1 MDRLIGIRAFVQ
13 VVDSGGFAAAAKRLD
28 LSPASVTHHVKSL
41 EDALGVQLLNRTT
54 RKVSLTE
61 IGSRFYERYCHILAE
76 LAEAERFAS
85 TLQMAP
91 RGTLRVNTTV
101 TLARVVARLIPEYVE
116 VYPDVSLEL
125 IMTDRM
131 ADIVA
136 QGFDLALWAGPLPDS
151 SLIRRRIGLG
161 KLVLCAAPAYLC
173 RHGTPAVPADLAQ
186 HNCLTYVNSF
196 LDHHWHFTDSV
207 REHDI
212 AVSGNLRSNSIEGLR
227 AAALAGQGI
236 CLLPAVSVA
245 EDVTSGRLVRLL
257 PGVETREA
265 VVHALYPSSQH
276 LSVNVRTFID
286 FLAKRLREALECMAE
301 LVTEQRAA

>member
-13 VVDSGGFAAAAKRLD
+13 VVDSGGFAAAAKRLS

-41 EDALGVQLLNRTT
+41 EDGLGVQLLNRTT
-54 RKVSLTE
+54 RKVSVTE
-61 IGSRFYERYCHILAE
+61 IGTRFYERYRHILAE
-76 LAEAERFAS
+76 LEEAERFAS
-85 TLQMAP
+85 TVQMAP

-101 TLARVVARLIPEYVE
+101 TLARVVGRLIPEYVE
-116 VYPDVSLEL
+116 VYKDVSFEL

-131 ADIVA
+131 ADMVE

-151 SLIRRRIGLG
+151 SLIHRRIGLG
-161 KLVLCAAPAYLC
+161 KMVLCASPGYLS
-173 RHGTPAVPADLAQ
+173 RHGTPALPADLAH

-196 LDHHWHFTDSV
+196 LDHRWRFTDSV
-207 REHDI
+207 RQHDVE
-212 AVSGNLRSNSIEGLR
+212 VSGNLRSNSIEALR

-236 CLLPAVSVA
+236 GLLPAVSVA

-257 PGVETREA
+257 PGVETSEA
-265 VVHALYPSSQH
+265 VVYALYLASRH

-286 FLAKRLREALECMAE
+286 FLAKRLREDLKFLAQM
-301 LVTEQRAA
+301 VTERAA